1 MNSNQARSNILRKL
15 QSRHNTPG
23 LQKTTELTAIQYSS
37 VGEFSENISKNG
49 ALITFADYEKSALQ
63 AAKQL
68 CEDNDWLQPPVVSP
82 ALQARCRKLHLWSV
96 ENRDARPAGTV
107 AITQAYCGIADT
119 GTLLCLSSAANP
131 TSLNFLPEHHIVLLD
146 KARIVAQKKD
156 AWRMLRNESIASP
169 RAINMISGPSR
180 TADIEQT
187 IQLGAHGPRSLTVI
201 IVG

>member
-1 MNSNQARSNILRKL
+1 MNSNQARSRILQKL
-15 QSRHNTPG
+15 HTRHNQDGQQNPKG
-23 LQKTTELTAIQYSS
+23 YSPVRLSS
-37 VGEFSENISKNG
+37 VSEFSENISKNG
-49 ALITFADYEKSALQ
+49 ALITFSTNNKTALQ

-68 CEDNDWLQPPVVSP
+68 CEDNEWSQPAVVSP
-82 ALQARCRKLHLWSV
+82 ALLQHCRKLQLWSV
-96 ENRDARPAGTV
+96 ENNDARPAGTV
-107 AITQAYCGIADT
+107 AITQAFCGISDT

-146 KARIVAQKKD
+146 KKRIVERKQD
-156 AWRMLRNESIASP
+156 AWAMLRNESIAPP
-169 RAINMISGPSR
+169 RAINLISGPSR